1 MTSTLSTS
9 EVLYLK
15 LHSGVDL
22 MGTVVEENNKQITI
36 TNPIQIQRVISPM
49 SSGIQIGMM
58 PWVPI
63 LELMPLKYSLVKT
76 QIAAMVDIPQDSK
89 LVEEYKSLIVKYNQD
104 YDGMEEVTSGDFTDE
119 EDEFEEPIVAN
130 EPKKRVIN

>member
-1 MTSTLSTS
+1 MTSTPSTS

-22 MGTVVEENNKQITI
+22 MGMVVEENTKQITI

-49 SSGIQIGMM
+49 ASGIQIGMM

-63 LELMPLKYSLVKT
+63 LELMPLKYSLIKT
-76 QIAAMVDIPQDSK
+76 QIAAMVDIPQDSS
-89 LVEEYKSLIVKYNQD
+89 LVEEYKSLIAKYNED
-104 YDGMEEVTSGDFTDE
+104 YQGLEEVTPEDFIDE
-119 EDEFEEPIVAN
+119 EDFDEPVIST
-130 EPKKRVIN
+130 EPKKRVVN